1 MFTGFPEETVQFFL
15 ELRFHNNAGF
25 FHDQHDR
32 YVETVQAPFYAL
44 INELAPTM
52 RDIDPL
58 MEVRPHKCLS
68 RIHRDT
74 RFSRDKSPYRD
85 HLWLCFRRAAE
96 PREGSVNYWFEFGP
110 DQLGWGVG
118 LWGENRPLSERLRR
132 EIVADPGRVADII
145 HSCDLPG
152 HDMAL
157 GGSFH
162 KRMPV
167 PPEVPELL
175 KGWYLMREG
184 YIPRLHPVHQWAYTE
199 RVIQEVRRDF
209 EAVAPIYRL
218 LRGIQDELIEEERSA
233 AREERPN
240 RGDEW

>member
-15 ELRFHNNAGF
+15 ELRYHNNAGF
-25 FHDQHDR
+25 FHEQHDR

-58 MEVRPHKCLS
+58 METRPHKCLS

-96 PREGSVNYWFEFGP
+96 PRDGSVNYWFEFGP
-110 DQLGWGVG
+110 DQLGWGMG
-118 LWGENRPLSERLRR
+118 LWGENKPLSERLRR
-132 EIVADPGRVADII
+132 EIVADPRRVSAMVD
-145 HSCDLPG
+145 SCDLSG

-157 GGSFH
+157 AGSFH

-167 PPEVPELL
+167 PEGVPEKLRP
-175 KGWYLMREG
+175 WYLMREV
-184 YIPRLHPVHQWAYTE
+184 YIPRLHPVYHWAYTE
-199 RVIQEVRRDF
+199 RIVEEVRRDF
-209 EAVAPIYRL
+209 ETVAPLYRL
-218 LRGIQDELIEEERSA
+218 LRGIQDDLNQE
-233 AREERPN
+233 ARLAEQPTRHQM
-240 RGDEW
+240 DEW